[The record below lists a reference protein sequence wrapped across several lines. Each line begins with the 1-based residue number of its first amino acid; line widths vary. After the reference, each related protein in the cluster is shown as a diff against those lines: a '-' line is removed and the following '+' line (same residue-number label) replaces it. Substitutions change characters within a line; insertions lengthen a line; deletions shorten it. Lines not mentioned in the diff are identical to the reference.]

1 MKSFNTSDE
10 QTMPETMLPENF
22 KKCLASNMVFV
33 QQALSGNMI
42 IPDWKRFAGLISD
55 IFEEC
60 RVEDSGEVAQLTP
73 QLRNVDPEGWGIS
86 VCTTDGQRLNLGNF
100 NSKFPLMDLSRVILY
115 CIVCSD
121 TSGEYVHKYI
131 GKEPSGGSAEA
142 LTLKDGMPHNPLLMT
157 GGVTL
162 TSLMK
167 PNLCFSERFEY
178 FSRKVQG
185 FAGNDYIGFNNS
197 LSLALKDHSNRLYAI
212 GHYLKTNKC
221 LNKDAPVLLEEL
233 TELSIH
239 FSSIDATCSS
249 GSVIAATLA
258 NGGICPLTGE
268 RLALPDAV
276 RNCLSIMNCC
286 GVNDYSG
293 EFMFE
298 VGLPAKSNQSGALML
313 VIPNVLGMCIY
324 SPKLD
329 ISQNSTRAVKFCKLF
344 TEKFTF
350 HQFDPVSTAS
360 ARSDKWDPRRQE
372 FSESKEQ
379 QNLTLLFSSFE
390 GKMTTL
396 YRYLKD
402 GVNFDFPDY
411 DGRTALHLAV
421 CGGQIEVIKFLVE
434 KCKVNINPYDRW
446 HSSPLDDAKK
456 YNYKEIV
463 AYLEQHGAKPGTEL
477 GK

>member
-1 MKSFNTSDE
+1 MVQSDDLCINLDELDESPLEIKPTPTLRMKSFNTSDE

-60 RVEDSGEVAQLTP
+60 RVEDSG
-73 QLRNVDPEGWGIS
+73 
-86 VCTTDGQRLNLGNF
+86 
-100 NSKFPLMDLSRVILY
+100 
-115 CIVCSD
+115 
-121 TSGEYVHKYI
+121 
-131 GKEPSGGSAEA
+131 
-142 LTLKDGMPHNPLLMT
+142 
-157 GGVTL
+157 
-162 TSLMK
+162 
-167 PNLCFSERFEY
+167 
-178 FSRKVQG
+178 
-185 FAGNDYIGFNNS
+185 
-197 LSLALKDHSNRLYAI
+197 
-212 GHYLKTNKC
+212 
-221 LNKDAPVLLEEL
+221 
-233 TELSIH
+233 
-239 FSSIDATCSS
+239 
-249 GSVIAATLA
+249 
-258 NGGICPLTGE
+258 
-268 RLALPDAV
+268 
-276 RNCLSIMNCC
+276 
-286 GVNDYSG
+286 
-293 EFMFE
+293 E

-477 GK
+477 GNVFRRIQLKDLHQRINWYHECQLLLTTQLNNTVIPLLVSQLPYVIPLASS